1 MIKQKYGVVYTPD
14 SLAQFVAALL
24 KRTAESSSQIIRTVL
39 DPSSGECALLNA
51 AKKAFGT
58 ECAYIGIDVD
68 REAVNATKDSFTIIH
83 NDTILPQNVKRKAA
97 DYWRGKL
104 PEIDAIIA
112 NPPWSSEKIY
122 DRSELN
128 SSGYTLASG
137 QYDSYVLFLEL
148 AVNLLRD
155 NGIFACII
163 PDSLFDSQNE
173 RLRKFLVEKT
183 CIRII
188 ARLAKKYLTRLIA
201 QQQ

>member
-83 NDTILPQNVKRKAA
+83 NDTTICS
-97 DYWRGKL
+97 
-104 PEIDAIIA
+104 I
-112 NPPWSSEKIY
+112 
-122 DRSELN
+122 
-128 SSGYTLASG
+128 
-137 QYDSYVLFLEL
+137 
-148 AVNLLRD
+148 
-155 NGIFACII
+155 
-163 PDSLFDSQNE
+163 
-173 RLRKFLVEKT
+173 
-183 CIRII
+183 
-188 ARLAKKYLTRLIA
+188 
-201 QQQ
+201 

>member
-137 QYDSYVLFLEL
+137 QYDSYVLFFWSLLSICCVITEYLHLLSLIRYSILKTKGYANSLLKKRVLE
-148 AVNLLRD
+148 
-155 NGIFACII
+155 
-163 PDSLFDSQNE
+163 
-173 RLRKFLVEKT
+173 
-183 CIRII
+183 
-188 ARLAKKYLTRLIA
+188 
-201 QQQ
+201 